1 MKDLKDKMRRFNIHL
16 TQVPK
21 GEERK
26 HKTNVSKKVTAGNF
40 PELIK
45 KNPKK
50 QKNPTV
56 SWSPVKPQPEKNF
69 KNKIILKYIAVNRRK
84 SRQKYNKVLKI
95 AVGSGNRGAEIKWNR
110 ITLKGL

>member
-26 HKTNVSKKVTAGNF
+26 HKTNVVSKKGNSREF
-40 PELIK
+40 SRIDLKK
-45 KNPKK
+45 KNKTK
-50 QKNPTV
+50 TTV
-56 SWSPVKPQPEKNF
+56 SWSPVKSKPEKNL
-69 KNKIILKYIAVNRRK
+69 KNKIILKYIAINHRK

-95 AVGSGNRGAEIKWNR
+95 AVGSGNRDGEIKCNR

>member
-26 HKTNVSKKVTAGNF
+26 HKTNVVSKKVTAGNF

-45 KNPKK
+45 
-50 QKNPTV
+50 QKYQTTV
-56 SWSPVKPQPEKNF
+56 SWSPVKPKPEKNK
-69 KNKIILKYIAVNRRK
+69 KNKIILKYIAVHCRK
-84 SRQKYNKVLKI
+84 SRQKYNSLKNS
-95 AVGSGNRGAEIKWNR
+95 SGKW
-110 ITLKGL
+110 